1 MRCGT
6 RAWSGRPIAPRQADV
21 SRTGE
26 GASTARGRWTGHSQ
40 PCSVMG
46 GRSWA
51 CERAG
56 GGGDGDGTK
65 RGRKKAAKAPGS
77 RRAAGGAVA
86 HFRPEDLSGV
96 AVETDVLAGKMVHF
110 CCCRKSGHSKAELE
124 GIVKR
129 LGGEV
134 RSSSAPRVKHDATAL
149 HVRSRAAAGGRS
161 TPRLATAGSEKKASA
176 GSSAALSEASDVA
189 GRSRRGA
196 RRARAQVAQNHYRG
210 VTHVIASPAE
220 AEGYEWRMWVNKD
233 VIRLDWL
240 LQCSA
245 EKAYVRLC
253 PRHYLARDPAAI
265 AADPRVDC
273 YGDECGPPP
282 AWQCNGVA
290 CIQRELKHM
299 RHPKALTP
307 GGAVASHQGLASARR
322 MQHFCAG
329 APDIRVRVGL
339 GCII

>member
-1 MRCGT
+1 
-6 RAWSGRPIAPRQADV
+6 
-21 SRTGE
+21 
-26 GASTARGRWTGHSQ
+26 
-40 PCSVMG
+40 
-46 GRSWA
+46 
-51 CERAG
+51 
-56 GGGDGDGTK
+56 
-65 RGRKKAAKAPGS
+65 
-77 RRAAGGAVA
+77 
-86 HFRPEDLSGV
+86 
-96 AVETDVLAGKMVHF
+96 
-110 CCCRKSGHSKAELE
+110 
-124 GIVKR
+124 
-129 LGGEV
+129 
-134 RSSSAPRVKHDATAL
+134 
-149 HVRSRAAAGGRS
+149 
-161 TPRLATAGSEKKASA
+161 
-176 GSSAALSEASDVA
+176 
-189 GRSRRGA
+189 
-196 RRARAQVAQNHYRG
+196 VAQNHCSG

-220 AEGYEWRMWVNKD
+220 AEGYEWRTWVNKD